1 VRIFTGMML
10 ATLGIAIA
18 QSPQTPFPQNTPGVS
33 PPTVIDRHEPQYTDV
48 ARQARLNGSVELTM
62 VVDETGGPRDFRV
75 TRSLGLGLD
84 EEAIKAVRTWR
95 FRPGTKAGQ
104 PVPVIATVQ
113 INFRIA
119 PPPGDPWHLEGASL
133 DTPRGVFGPWLLKC
147 EFPTDRPKEDTKIV
161 LSFDVSETGVPVN
174 LSVADPGSSA
184 LEPAVIEAIEQWR
197 FTPARNNG
205 FAIPVH
211 ATFTFVANRV
221 AGAPATPSPP
231 PPRVVAG
238 ITQPRLLSS
247 VEAIYSEEAQKA
259 NLHGIVM
266 IDATIGTSGVTSDFK
281 ITQSLGL
288 GLDEAALR
296 AVRQWRYSPALKD
309 GVPVDF
315 VVHIQVSFRLPGD
328 HAGWYLSRAA
338 FDAPE
343 DVQRPV
349 LSHADYPHETPKER
363 AHVSISFDINE
374 HGEPKNLNVD
384 KSVDSKT
391 EQDIIAAVK
400 KWRFKPAMKN
410 GAAIA
415 VRATFEFV
423 ASPWSPRA

>member
-1 VRIFTGMML
+1 MML

-33 PPTVIDRHEPQYTDV
+33 PPTLIEKHEPQYSET
-48 ARQARLNGSVELTM
+48 ARQARLNGSVELTV
-62 VVDETGGPRDFRV
+62 VVDETGGPRDLRV

-95 FRPGTKAGQ
+95 FRPGTKEGH

-113 INFRIA
+113 VNFRIA
-119 PPPGDPWHLEGASL
+119 PPPGDPWRLEGASL
-133 DTPRGVFGPWLLKC
+133 DTPRGVLGPWLLNC
-147 EFPTDRPKEDTKIV
+147 RFPSDRPREDTKIAV
-161 LSFDVSETGVPVN
+161 SFDVNENGVPVN
-174 LSVADPGSSA
+174 LSVGNPGSSA
-184 LEPAVIEAIEQWR
+184 MEPAVMEAVEQWR
-197 FTPARNNG
+197 FAPARNNG

-211 ATFTFVANRV
+211 ATFTFAANRV
-221 AGAPATPSPP
+221 AGAPATLAPP
-231 PPRVVAG
+231 ERRVVAG
-238 ITQPRLLSS
+238 VTQPRLLSS
-247 VEAIYSEEAQKA
+247 VEAIYSPEAQKA

-266 IDATIGTSGVTSDFK
+266 IEATIRTSGMASDFK
-281 ITQSLGL
+281 VTQSLGL
-288 GLDEAALR
+288 GLDEAALG

-315 VVHIQVSFRLPGD
+315 VVHIQVNFPLAGD

-338 FDAPE
+338 FDTQE
-343 DVQRPV
+343 DVPRPV
-349 LSHADYPHETPKER
+349 LSHAEYPHETPKER
-363 AHVSISFDINE
+363 AHVSLSFDINE

-391 EQDIIAAVK
+391 EQEIIAAVK

-410 GAAIA
+410 GAAIP
-415 VRATFEFV
+415 VHATFEFV

>member
-1 VRIFTGMML
+1 MRTFPGMML
-10 ATLGIAIA
+10 ATVGIAIA
-18 QSPQTPFPQNTPGVS
+18 QSPQAPFPQNTPGVS
-33 PPTVIDRHEPQYTDV
+33 PPTLIEKHEPQYSEA
-48 ARQARLNGSVELTM
+48 ARQARLDGSVELSS
-62 VVDETGGPRDFRV
+62 VVDETGEPRDLRV

-95 FRPGTKAGQ
+95 FRPGTKDGK
-104 PVPVIATVQ
+104 PVSVIATVQ
-113 INFRIA
+113 VNFRTA
-119 PPPGDPWHLEGASL
+119 LTPKDPWHLEGANI
-133 DTPRGVFGPWLLKC
+133 DTPRGVSGPWLLNC
-147 EFPTDRPKEDTKIV
+147 VFPTDRPKEDTKIV

-184 LEPAVIEAIEQWR
+184 LEPAVIEAIKQWR
-197 FTPARNNG
+197 FAPARKDA

-211 ATFTFVANRV
+211 ATFTFAANHGS
-221 AGAPATPSPP
+221 GAPASPARP
-231 PPRVVAG
+231 ERRIVAG

-247 VEAIYSEEAQKA
+247 VEPIYSQEAEKA
-259 NLHGIVM
+259 NLHGIVV
-266 IDATIGTSGVTSDFK
+266 IEATIGTSGVASDFK

-296 AVRQWRYSPALKD
+296 AVKQWRYSPALKD

-315 VVHIQVSFRLPGD
+315 VVHIRVSFRLPGD

-363 AHVSISFDINE
+363 AHVSLSDINE

-400 KWRFKPAMKN
+400 KWRFKPAMKS
-410 GAAIA
+410 GAAVP

>member
-1 VRIFTGMML
+1 ML
-10 ATLGIAIA
+10 ATVGIAIA
-18 QSPQTPFPQNTPGVS
+18 QSPQAPFPQNTPGVS
-33 PPTVIDRHEPQYTDV
+33 PPTLIEKHEPQYSEA
-48 ARQARLNGSVELTM
+48 ARQARLDGSVELSI
-62 VVDETGGPRDFRV
+62 VVDETGEPRDLRV

-95 FRPGTKAGQ
+95 FRPGTKDGK
-104 PVPVIATVQ
+104 PVSVIATVQ
-113 INFRIA
+113 VNFRTA
-119 PPPGDPWHLEGASL
+119 LTPKDPWHLEGANI
-133 DTPRGVFGPWLLKC
+133 DTPRGVSGPWLLNC
-147 EFPTDRPKEDTKIV
+147 VFPTDRPKEDTKIV

-184 LEPAVIEAIEQWR
+184 LEPAVIEAIKQWR
-197 FTPARNNG
+197 FAPARKDA

-211 ATFTFVANRV
+211 ATFTFAANHGS
-221 AGAPATPSPP
+221 GAPASPARP
-231 PPRVVAG
+231 ERRIVAG

-247 VEAIYSEEAQKA
+247 VEPIYSQEAEKA
-259 NLHGIVM
+259 NLHGIVV
-266 IDATIGTSGVTSDFK
+266 IEATIGTSGVASDFK

-296 AVRQWRYSPALKD
+296 AVKQWRYSPALKD

-328 HAGWYLSRAA
+328 HTGWYLSRAA

-343 DVQRPV
+343 DAQRPV

-363 AHVSISFDINE
+363 AHVSLSFDINE

-391 EQDIIAAVK
+391 EQDIIAAVR
-400 KWRFKPAMKN
+400 KWRFKPAMKS
-410 GAAIA
+410 GAAVP